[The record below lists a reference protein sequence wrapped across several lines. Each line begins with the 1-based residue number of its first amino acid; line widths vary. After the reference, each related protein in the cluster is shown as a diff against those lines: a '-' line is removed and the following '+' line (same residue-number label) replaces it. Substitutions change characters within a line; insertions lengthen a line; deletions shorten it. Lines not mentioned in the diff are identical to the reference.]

1 MKKLKDLRKELKQ
14 RNLVHLNAPKSG
26 AGKHVDRKRQMKQGY
41 EWEYVGPQELDSR
54 AKSIPLQVGKDNPFV
69 IFKLKKK

>member
-1 MKKLKDLRKELKQ
+1 MAVVTTIVLGFLALFYVDNQEFMDTAKE
-14 RNLVHLNAPKSG
+14 
-26 AGKHVDRKRQMKQGY
+26 QMKQGY

>member
-26 AGKHVDRKRQMKQGY
+26 AGKHTDRKKQMKQGY
-41 EWEYVGPQELDSR
+41 QKHKG
-54 AKSIPLQVGKDNPFV
+54 QVDG
-69 IFKLKKK
+69 

>member
-1 MKKLKDLRKELKQ
+1 MIVLTTIVVGFLTLFNGNNQEYMDTAKE
-14 RNLVHLNAPKSG
+14 
-26 AGKHVDRKRQMKQGY
+26 QMKQGY

>member
-41 EWEYVGPQELDSR
+41 QKHKGQMD
-54 AKSIPLQVGKDNPFV
+54 G
-69 IFKLKKK
+69 

>member
-26 AGKHVDRKRQMKQGY
+26 AGKHVDRKRQMNQGY
-41 EWEYVGPQELDSR
+41 QILFLYLQL
-54 AKSIPLQVGKDNPFV
+54 SIPYQ
-69 IFKLKKK
+69 